1 VLRLDSGRLCVI
13 EWQQVKLLCNY
24 LGGSISYGLST
35 PQSDRDERY
44 LFLNTEIAR
53 IIGLEKHEHES
64 KQSDSEDSFGWELRH
79 FLNLLRRGNTMC
91 LEMLYNDT
99 WLLCTEEF
107 KHIQSYRRC
116 LIDSECL
123 YKCLRG
129 YCQSERAFVLG
140 NRSGK
145 LGGKRHG
152 HIEKY
157 GYSFKN
163 AVQFLRLC
171 LAGKVFFSEGHFPVN
186 ITSVDSSGL
195 LRDVKCYPEK
205 FTKDDVVKLMDEY
218 EKMLEKAY
226 ESTTVKRKYNVDIA
240 NQLCYDLYMPL
251 LRA

>member
-1 VLRLDSGRLCVI
+1 MMML
-13 EWQQVKLLCNY
+13 VKVLCNY
-24 LGGSISYGLST
+24 IGGSISYGLDT

-44 LFLNTEIAR
+44 LFLNTERAR

-64 KQSDSEDSFGWELRH
+64 KQSDSEDSFGFELRH
-79 FLNLLRRGNTMC
+79 FLNLLKRGNTMC

-107 KHIQSYRRC
+107 AHIQSYRMS
-116 LIDSECL
+116 LIDSVCL

-140 NRSGK
+140 TRTGK
-145 LGGKRHG
+145 LGGKRYA
-152 HIEKY
+152 HIAQF

-171 LAGKVFFSEGHFPVN
+171 LAGKVFFDDGIFPVN
-186 ITSVDSSGL
+186 IAAVDSSGL
-195 LRDVKCYPEK
+195 LRDIKVHPENYS
-205 FTKDDVVKLMDEY
+205 KDDVVKFMDDY

-226 ESTTVKRKYNVDIA
+226 ESTSVKRKYDVDIA

-251 LRA
+251 LLAQNV